1 MLGTTGALVAVNEP
15 PAGCPA
21 CGGRMDVQKTFERN
35 GATLEHGVFRAVE
48 TVYVCV
54 SGCRKA
60 GGEHAIH
67 RATSLATRIPRR
79 HRIGYDVMVFVGL
92 QRYVH
97 YRQRDEIRA
106 ALEAEH
112 GIRLSTGAIS
122 ILGRRFLTYLERLHL
137 ARADRLRAALVA
149 DGGWPLHLD
158 ATGEQGRGTLLMA
171 YTSWRGWVLGAWKI
185 HTERGDAI
193 LPRLLELIKVF
204 GPPCAAV
211 RDLGKAVIEALDA
224 LVKQLALVIPILACH
239 RHFLADIGGDL
250 LDESHSQLRLLVRR
264 LKIRTGLA
272 ALARDLGRNLGSGLA
287 EAREGVRVWQA
298 HLEQGHELPDGPVG
312 VACVRAMAQWVLD
325 FAADGRDEGFP
336 FDRPYLYF
344 FERGQRVRRAVDAF
358 WRRSPTSR
366 PVIKALRRLT
376 HVLEPLMKH
385 KEFGRAARTLKARAA
400 LFEELRNALRLTP
413 KPNGRNPVTPDAVPS
428 QKAVAELQDIRK
440 AVLRLKVR
448 LRRIRPERG
457 PAEDR
462 RKAIDI
468 VLRHL
473 DDHGRNLWGHEIR
486 LPATAREPGSVRVVD
501 RTNNAEEGRFHTIKH
516 NERRRSGRK
525 TLTKD
530 LEDLPAAATLALNL
544 RCPDYVELVCG
555 HLDALPATFAQL
567 DREQQKC
574 ASPTAE
580 EGVAARTQHGDA
592 VDTISASLP
601 PVDRKLIRGA
611 ALAERILAAARS
623 RAPAVAA
630 DSR

>member
-1 MLGTTGALVAVNEP
+1 MLSTTGALVAVNEP
-15 PAGCPA
+15 PAGCPV
-21 CGGRMDVQKTFERN
+21 CGGRVDVQKTFKHN

-48 TVYVCV
+48 TVYVCA

-67 RATSLATRIPRR
+67 RAPSLATRIPRR

-97 YRQRDEIRA
+97 YRQRDETRA

-112 GIRLSTGAIS
+112 GIRLSTGQIS
-122 ILGRRFLTYLERLHL
+122 NLGRQFLAYLERLHH
-137 ARADRLRAALVA
+137 ARADRLRAALVD
-149 DGGWPLHLD
+149 DGGWPLHVD

-185 HTERGDAI
+185 PTERADAI
-193 LPRLLELIKVF
+193 LPRLLRLIEVF
-204 GPPCAAV
+204 GAPCAAV
-211 RDLGKAVIEALDA
+211 RDLGKAVIEALNT
-224 LVKQLALVIPILACH
+224 LVKQLGLIIPILACH

-250 LDESHSQLRLLVRR
+250 LEESHNQLRLLVRR
-264 LKIRTGLA
+264 LKIRAGLA
-272 ALARDLGRNLGSGLA
+272 ALARDLGRGLGSDLA
-287 EAREGVRVWQA
+287 QAREGVRVWQA

-336 FDRPYLYF
+336 FDRPYLYLY
-344 FERGQRVRRAVDAF
+344 ERGQRVRRAIDAF
-358 WRRSPTSR
+358 WRRPSASR
-366 PVIKALRRLT
+366 PVIKALRRLAR
-376 HVLEPLMKH
+376 VLEPLMKQE
-385 KEFGRAARTLKARAA
+385 EFGRAARTLKMRAT
-400 LFEELRNALRLTP
+400 LFDELRNALRLTP
-413 KPNGRNPVTPDAVPS
+413 KPNGRNPATSDVIPV

-440 AVLRLKVR
+440 AVLRLKAR

-501 RTNNAEEGRFHTIKH
+501 RTNNTEEGRFHTIKH

-525 TLTKD
+525 SLTKD
-530 LEDLPAAATLALNL
+530 LEDLPAAAALALNL
-544 RCPDYVELVCG
+544 RCPDYVELICG
-555 HLDALPATFAQL
+555 HLDGLPATFAQL
-567 DREQQKC
+567 DREQDKRS
-574 ASPTAE
+574 SPADE
-580 EGVAARTQHGDA
+580 EGVVANALHTA
-592 VDTISASLP
+592 NADTISASLP
-601 PVDRKLIRGA
+601 LGDRKLIRGA
-611 ALAERILAAARS
+611 ALAAKILAAARS
-623 RAPAVAA
+623 RAPAIAA
-630 DSR
+630 GLR